1 MKRSF
6 IITILLTF
14 ALPIMAQGTW
24 GLRSSIGVEKK
35 IAKGFD
41 VGLEAKYH
49 QTDNFQNT
57 DRWSIGTTLN
67 KRLYRNQAKTF
78 NVKAGLGYKYMNVY
92 NNWSTKYK
100 DKVEGVDDGL
110 LPAYYIQNNYDFN
123 YYDSYVD
130 TRHRVTASLQAAAE
144 FGRFKVSWRESYQFT
159 HTDSVSGCVQKY
171 RNSNDADKMAAKG
184 YNSVGTNYYKL
195 VQGKSASDKS
205 VLRSK
210 ISLDYDIPKWKYDP
224 FISYEMFN
232 GIDNGFQIQKSRITA
247 GIEFSFNKK
256 HNFELA
262 YLWQNQHD
270 EDEPAGSFICIGYTF
285 EL

>member
-1 MKRSF
+1 MRPS
-6 IITILLTF
+6 TIKPT
-14 ALPIMAQGTW
+14 TS
-24 GLRSSIGVEKK
+24 RT
-35 IAKGFD
+35 
-41 VGLEAKYH
+41 
-49 QTDNFQNT
+49 QT
-57 DRWSIGTTLN
+57 GTTLN